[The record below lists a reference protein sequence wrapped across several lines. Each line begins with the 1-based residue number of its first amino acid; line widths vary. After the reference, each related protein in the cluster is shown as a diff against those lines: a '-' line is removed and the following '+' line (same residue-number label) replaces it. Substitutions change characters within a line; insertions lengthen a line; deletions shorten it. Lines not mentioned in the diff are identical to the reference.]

1 MKNHSEAGSG
11 CGVGFVNLGVL
22 ERKAGPN
29 QPLETLIN
37 FQKIGESLGVIFK

>member
-1 MKNHSEAGSG
+1 MKNHSEADSA
-11 CGVGFVNLGVL
+11 CGVGLVNFGVL
-22 ERKAGPN
+22 ERKARPN